1 MGLYLWRFCSNKGFF
16 IYPMSS
22 ASETSNIS
30 EAFELYTGKWSDEP
44 NPKTVIYICRI
55 QIPDDVKDYVDFAKK
70 CRTMEINLKATFLVQ
85 K

>member
-1 MGLYLWRFCSNKGFF
+1 MN
-16 IYPMSS
+16 SS
-22 ASETSNIS
+22 SETSDIS
-30 EAFELYTGKWSDEP
+30 EAFKLYTGNWDEEP
-44 NPKTVIYICRI
+44 NSETVIYICGI